1 MEEDGCHGGAMGA
14 VGPRGSQGT
23 EAQSSGYRLQKPRRQ
38 KRGERSLWRAQ
49 QEGTQRMEVPADK
62 KGLDRGGDHLDR
74 SQGGDGEQHGKAGPG
89 QGEDSAAPPMA
100 EASQNGKMRTLWF
113 L

>member
-1 MEEDGCHGGAMGA
+1 
-14 VGPRGSQGT
+14 
-23 EAQSSGYRLQKPRRQ
+23 
-38 KRGERSLWRAQ
+38 
-49 QEGTQRMEVPADK
+49 MEVPADK

-74 SQGGDGEQHGKAGPG
+74 SQGVDGEQHSKAGPG